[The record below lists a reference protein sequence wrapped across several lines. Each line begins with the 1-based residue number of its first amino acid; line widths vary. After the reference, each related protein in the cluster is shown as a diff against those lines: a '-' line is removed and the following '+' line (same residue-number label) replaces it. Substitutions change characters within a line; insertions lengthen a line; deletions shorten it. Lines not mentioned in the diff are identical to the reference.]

1 MTCTCSSLS
10 RVAVV
15 PISEPDVNV
24 RPTLAVPKSR
34 KSYSSRADQ
43 LFQKPY
49 SRPAPTVQP
58 LRVSEPTAVAVTT
71 PEELIVLV
79 FASLCVQAAPPFTYG
94 SQLFQ
99 AYPTRPVAVAN
110 QVSLELLMVW
120 VVINGLTEDSS
131 PLMSAQE

>member
-43 LFQKPY
+43 
-49 SRPAPTVQP
+49 
-58 LRVSEPTAVAVTT
+58 
-71 PEELIVLV
+71 LIVLV